1 MSRAG
6 GLGLLVIGI
15 VMMFVGLVIQWDF
28 LASLLNIVGWLTVAV
43 GAGVA
48 IIGVVRMFSGGGSS
62 GY

>member
-1 MSRAG
+1 MNRAG

-48 IIGVVRMFSGGGSS
+48 IIGVVRMFSGSDSS